1 MTGRVE
7 AICISPRRGM
17 PKTAQQTAPLRA
29 DYGIEGDAHAGL
41 DHRQVS
47 LLAQSDISDFKQRSG
62 LDLAVGAFAENLVIS
77 GLDFSKLG
85 LGSRLRLGHEVTLSI
100 SQQGKRC
107 HHRCAIFEQTGDCIM
122 PRVGL
127 FARVSTGGRLAVGD
141 PVHIEEVVPRSAWQA
156 VVLTVSDRC
165 AAGAARDTTGPAVA
179 SLLREGLAAHIYAL
193 EIIPDGRAGVAECLR
208 HFADGRGIDL
218 VIAAGGT
225 GLAPRDQT
233 PEAVR
238 DVVERL
244 TPGFDEVMRSASQ
257 ASTPLAMLSRA
268 CSGIRGNTLI
278 LSLPGSE
285 RAAVENLTAILPALP
300 HGLAKL
306 RGDAEDCGRSAPASD
321 TPLTEE

>member
-1 MTGRVE
+1 
-7 AICISPRRGM
+7 
-17 PKTAQQTAPLRA
+17 LRA
-29 DYGIEGDAHAGL
+29 EHGIEGDAHAGL

-47 LLAQSDISDFKQRSG
+47 ILAQADIGNFERKTG
-62 LDLAVGAFAENLVIS
+62 LDLAAGAFAENLVVS
-77 GLDFSKLG
+77 GLDLTTLG
-85 LGSRLRLGHEVTLSI
+85 LGSRLRLGNDVTLSI
-100 SQQGKRC
+100 SQHGKHC
-107 HHRCAIFEQTGDCIM
+107 HQRCAIFEQTGDCIM

-127 FARVSTGGRLAVGD
+127 FARVLTGGRLALAD
-141 PVHIEEVVPRSAWQA
+141 PVTIEDVVSRSRWQA

-179 SLLREGLAAHIYAL
+179 DLLRERLAAHIYAA
-193 EIIPDGRAGVAECLR
+193 EVIPDGREGVAERLR

-244 TPGFDEVMRSASQ
+244 TPGFDEVMRAVSAT
-257 ASTPLAMLSRA
+257 STPLAVLSRA
-268 CSGIRGNTLI
+268 CSGIRGRTLI
-278 LSLPGSE
+278 LSLPGSPH
-285 RAAVENLTAILPALP
+285 AAVENLSAILASLP

-306 RGDAEDCGRSAPASD
+306 RGDGEDCGRPAQGA
-321 TPLTEE
+321 